1 MKKRLPIFFQLGSII
16 GLVLIL
22 MLAIS
27 GYIWYQYINS
37 DKSYNKL
44 LNNTVK
50 RTINLNDAQDDFHS
64 GLGELRGY
72 LAYTD
77 PSLEKLANDNFQ
89 NGYAKIVSHSEGSTK
104 PEVKQKSEK
113 LVEHFKHYLQIKDK
127 IIEAKRS
134 NSPQLNELLSQGKTV
149 ASQIDQEFEDLAEL
163 QDQVLEAEK
172 SALIEQAGS
181 TKKITIGLSIAITL
195 LAILIVYFYSKQ
207 LSFRLG
213 RVNKELQNISELNLS
228 GEKFH
233 ALRNDELGDMAESLF
248 NMKNTL
254 KDIISR
260 LDIEATNLSAS
271 SEELSA
277 TATEQLKAS
286 ETVAHIITDVAAG
299 SVQSNKSITEILA
312 VVEELSAGTEEMN
325 ASAVEV
331 NENTG
336 LAVSEAQR
344 GMELL
349 QNVVDQNAKV
359 SNSMKNVTS
368 LANELVKGS
377 KDISEITTVISG
389 IASQTNLL
397 ALNAAIEA
405 ARAGE
410 AGRGFSVVAE
420 EVRKLAE
427 QSTSAT
433 NDIAN
438 IINKMISDINSTLN
452 TVKSADEI
460 VATGKVVT
468 EDTKKG
474 FEAIVSRLD
483 QVKAGIEQISYA
495 TGETSN
501 GMQSIVDG
509 IQNLEAVAGQA
520 SASAQ
525 TVSAAA
531 EEQTAGMNEINTN
544 ANSLAKMAEELNS
557 IVRRVK
563 L

>member
-44 LNNTVK
+44 LNHTVK

-77 PSLEKLANDNFQ
+77 TSLEKLANDNFQ

-359 SNSMKNVTS
+359 SNSMENVTS

-474 FEAIVSRLD
+474 FKAIVSRLD